1 MTKFYDDGITVI
13 AIITLILASIS
24 MISKLCYKSKCSNI
38 SCCYGLINIKRNVEI
53 EIESEIETDIIPN
66 KV

>member
-1 MTKFYDDGITVI
+1 MTKFYDDGVTII
-13 AIITLILASIS
+13 AIITLCIGAFG
-24 MISKLCYKSKCSNI
+24 MIAKLCYKSKCSNI
-38 SCCYGLINIKRNVEI
+38 SCCYGLLNIKRQV

>member
-1 MTKFYDDGITVI
+1 MTKFYDDGVTVI
-13 AIITLILASIS
+13 AIITLILASIA
-24 MISKLCYKSKCSNI
+24 MISKLCYKSKCSTI

>member
-13 AIITLILASIS
+13 AIITLFLGAVS
-24 MISKLCYKSKCSNI
+24 MISKLCFKSKCSNI
-38 SCCYGLINIKRNVEI
+38 DLCCGIISIKRNVEI
-53 EIESEIETDIIPN
+53 EIDTENETDIIPN

>member
-1 MTKFYDDGITVI
+1 MTKFYDDGVTIV
-13 AIITLILASIS
+13 AIISLLLASIA

-38 SCCYGLINIKRNVEI
+38 ICCYGLINIKRQVEI
-53 EIESEIETDIIPN
+53 ENDTEMDIIPN

>member
-1 MTKFYDDGITVI
+1 MTQKFYDDGVTII
-13 AIITLILASIS
+13 ALCTLIIGSVA

-38 SCCYGLINIKRNVEI
+38 SCCFGLLNIKRNVEM
-53 EIESEIETDIIPN
+53 ENEIETDIIPN

>member
-1 MTKFYDDGITVI
+1 MTKFYDDGITII
-13 AIITLILASIS
+13 AIITLILGSIA

-38 SCCYGLINIKRNVEI
+38 SCCFGLLNIKRNVKMEI
-53 EIESEIETDIIPN
+53 EIETDIIPN

>member
-1 MTKFYDDGITVI
+1 MTKFYDDGVTII
-13 AIITLILASIS
+13 AIITLLLASIT

-38 SCCYGLINIKRNVEI
+38 SCCFGLLNIKRNVEI
-53 EIESEIETDIIPN
+53 ENDTEMDIIPN